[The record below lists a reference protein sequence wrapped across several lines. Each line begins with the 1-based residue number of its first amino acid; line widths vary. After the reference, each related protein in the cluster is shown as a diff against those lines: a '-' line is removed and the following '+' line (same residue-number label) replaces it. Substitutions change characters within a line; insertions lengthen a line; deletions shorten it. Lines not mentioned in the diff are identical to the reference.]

1 MDGYYYVCSHFLE
14 DDVTQS
20 IVTRR
25 HHKTLTVLDD
35 GHTGEPTTFIY
46 VIMKRTV
53 KRRKKKKSQ
62 IWTHTD
68 YHQRIGMS
76 VIDIAVE
83 RSSTKNLER
92 RRRRVIRPEKR
103 AMASLW
109 LRVYILGYEIFF
121 CRNQTVR
128 SRKRQQF
135 RKLQLKTTALS
146 FLPSSA

>member
-1 MDGYYYVCSHFLE
+1 MDGYYYGCSSHLLE

-20 IVTRR
+20 TVTRR
-25 HHKTLTVLDD
+25 HHKTLKVTDD
-35 GHTGEPTTFIY
+35 GHTGEFTIFIY
-46 VIMKRTV
+46 VIMRRTV
-53 KRRKKKKSQ
+53 KRRKKKSQ

-68 YHQRIGMS
+68 HHQRIGMS
-76 VIDIAVE
+76 AIDIAVE

-128 SRKRQQF
+128 SRKRHQF
-135 RKLQLKTTALS
+135 RKLQIKTTALS
-146 FLPSSA
+146 FMPSSA